1 MLKYFSNG
9 ICGGEKRNLSL
20 KKINQDICI
29 NLFVKTHKLM
39 CNMNKNTYSAKYVNI
54 YNEKTVNFYFKKN
67 LKFFSTTNQQLS
79 SQQHQ
84 ENANEE
90 KEDETPQLRQI
101 QLNPRYEAAIS
112 FFVTGDYDRAI
123 KSLMELKRNIM
134 AENRQISEDYLFL
147 LKKIISINKVNKDLN
162 SNTEIL
168 FEVKEICLRL
178 YKSDFNYLFENL
190 EYIVINLTNYNPAKA
205 IEFVNEI
212 LEGKFL
218 PNFFEHI
225 FKYYQGSAY
234 ILEGKSLNKAIEI
247 LDSIEKEI
255 DDKYLRA
262 CVYNNKACAMWWMT
276 MTTYVNQMKIQK
288 GISLEI
294 VENLATEML
303 SIIKFFKEAL
313 GHIEEISDFR
323 FEEKY
328 IFNNELPRNDHEQI
342 RINFLKYFL
351 SKNFDRSLK
360 LDPNYL
366 KSFGEYKQSLTSIK
380 TSAIIF
386 SNIGELYYN
395 IRDYKKSLIAL
406 NAANLFFQNHSR
418 SDPLLFKNLALV
430 AMNNWKLTN
439 QPEGP
444 KSMFEKL
451 LVQLKQFPTIYEKI
465 FVFRIYGE
473 MLLEQNN
480 QSVLGNNLLDEAN
493 KMEQTLPLFESFK
506 IYLTLPSEI

>member
-1 MLKYFSNG
+1 MFKYFSNG
-9 ICGGEKRNLSL
+9 ICKVAVKNLGLNKR
-20 KKINQDICI
+20 KQDISE
-29 NLFVKTHKLM
+29 NLLHRGQKLI
-39 CNMNKNTYSAKYVNI
+39 CNLNIRNI
-54 YNEKTVNFYFKKN
+54 YTKNSYVYKKMAPNFYLLKN
-67 LKFFSTTNQQLS
+67 LKHFSTTIKQTS
-79 SQQHQ
+79 SQQTEENRSEENEQ
-84 ENANEE
+84 EV
-90 KEDETPQLRQI
+90 PQLRQI
-101 QLNPRYEAAIS
+101 QLTPRYEAAIS

-123 KSLMELKRNIM
+123 KSLMELKRSIM
-134 AENRQISEDYLFL
+134 SENRQISEDYLFL

-190 EYIVINLTNYNPAKA
+190 EYIMINLTNYNPTKA
-205 IEFVNEI
+205 IEFVDEV

-247 LDSIEKEI
+247 LDSIDKEI

-262 CVYNNKACAMWWMT
+262 CVFNNKACAKWWMT
-276 MTTYVNQMKIQK
+276 MTNYINQMKNQK
-288 GISLEI
+288 GISMEI

-303 SIIKFFKEAL
+303 SVIKILKEAL
-313 GHIEEISDFR
+313 IHIEEIGDFK
-323 FEEKY
+323 FEDKY
-328 IFNNELPRNDHEQI
+328 LFNNEIPKDDPETI
-342 RINFLKYFL
+342 RLNFLKYFL

-360 LDPNYL
+360 LDPNFL
-366 KSFGEYKQSLTSIK
+366 KSFGEYKESLTSIK
-380 TSAIIF
+380 TSAMIF
-386 SNIGELYYN
+386 SNMGELYYN

-406 NAANLFFQNHSR
+406 NAANLFFQNHSK
-418 SDPLLFKNLALV
+418 SDPLFFKNLALV

-444 KSMFEKL
+444 KSMFEKIL
-451 LVQLKQFPTIYEKI
+451 TQLKQFPTIYEKI

-473 MLLEQNN
+473 MLLEQNK
-480 QSVLGNNLLDEAN
+480 QSVLGNNLLEEAN
-493 KMEQTLPLFESFK
+493 KMEQTLPHYESIK